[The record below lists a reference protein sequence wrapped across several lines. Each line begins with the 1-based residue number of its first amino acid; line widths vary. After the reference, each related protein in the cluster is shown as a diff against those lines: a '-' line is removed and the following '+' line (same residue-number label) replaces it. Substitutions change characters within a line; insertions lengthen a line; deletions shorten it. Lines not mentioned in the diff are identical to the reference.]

1 MGKHEFYSSKAIK
14 KDTEQL
20 NDIGV
25 QVEKKRI
32 KLRCKCRHRDKN
44 GDITTVNGTK
54 KLENGEVI
62 IVKDGV
68 KYNIKIYRCSICGAQ
83 IVKLKLSNEEA
94 GEMFDKMISLLDYYK
109 FAIPGNSD
117 KDLEQLANISEA
129 QYALAKLKPVYAVL
143 RKQVEKRNKN
153 RDRDRDSGSCYIKSN
168 Y

>member
-54 KLENGEVI
+54 KLENGEV
-62 IVKDGV
+62 
-68 KYNIKIYRCSICGAQ
+68 IKIYRCSICGAQ

-129 QYALAKLKPVYAVL
+129 QYALAKLKPVHAVP

-153 RDRDRDSGSCYIKSN
+153 RDRDRESGSCYIKSS

>member
-54 KLENGEVI
+54 KLENGEV
-62 IVKDGV
+62 
-68 KYNIKIYRCSICGAQ
+68 IKIYRCSICGAQ

-153 RDRDRDSGSCYIKSN
+153 RDRDRDSGSCYIKSS

>member
-54 KLENGEVI
+54 KLENGEV
-62 IVKDGV
+62 
-68 KYNIKIYRCSICGAQ
+68 IKIYRCSICGAQ

-153 RDRDRDSGSCYIKSN
+153 RDRDRESGSSYIKSN